1 MSQVKKKIL
10 VLTIKKRSKEVKKMT
25 ALSEKLKSILK
36 KLEQNSE
43 VFGGA
48 IVNLRGQMMAS
59 ALMGDIDEN
68 TVAAMSAAL
77 TSVGLRVGKTLKA
90 GSIKSITLNA
100 SDAIV
105 LAKQLKSSV
114 LIALAPA
121 DAKIGLIEFEV
132 DQAIE
137 EINKTLK

>member
-1 MSQVKKKIL
+1 MS
-10 VLTIKKRSKEVKKMT
+10 

-43 VFGGA
+43 VYGGA

-90 GSIKSITLNA
+90 GNIKSITLNA

>member
-1 MSQVKKKIL
+1 MSQVKKKIPA
-10 VLTIKKRSKEVKKMT
+10 LTTKKRSKEVKKMS
-25 ALSEKLKSILK
+25 ALSEKLKAILK
-36 KLEQNSE
+36 KLEKNSE
-43 VFGGA
+43 VYGGA
-48 IVNLRGQMMAS
+48 IVNARGQMMAS
-59 ALMGDIDEN
+59 ALMGDVDEN

-77 TSVGLRVGKTLKA
+77 ISVGLRVGKTLSA
-90 GSIKSITLNA
+90 GNIQSISLNA
-100 SDAIV
+100 SEAIII
-105 LAKQLKSSV
+105 AKQLKNVV